1 MGARGPLGLI
11 ARLEL
16 RHARSDLRFLL
27 FAAGTDIDED
37 RGFLER
43 AYQLYLLAIFAVVLA
58 LSWGQVVYLVEG
70 MRDALGQVAGALAMA
85 LVALA
90 PAAALAAWSLCAL
103 RETPLRLTG
112 PDIAWLARVVPPRA
126 LLAVQLVRGV
136 VVTALVG
143 ALGAYLLGVLALA
156 PSRLAWAALGAAVM
170 PSARLLATLVGL
182 ARSASPRRLR
192 LAVTLASGALAALLA
207 AALLFA
213 LPTLV
218 FLAGLALVPAALALD
233 ATAAACALLL
243 ASRADM
249 AFVVD
254 GNELYA
260 ARRSLRFLALV
271 DSGAY
276 REAYRRRRLGRRP
289 RARRTWRFWGGPA
302 AAVSHALASLAR
314 DPSALLGIL
323 SWGALLVPMGAL
335 LVAAR
340 VNVGVLLSWYLC
352 ATLTLREP
360 CPLARVFRE
369 DCRNRL
375 VRAQLP
381 MGTLQLLALDS
392 LPALVVALAASAA
405 VVALA
410 AGALGAGAAV
420 PTVLLAWAM
429 LAALTLSA
437 AFDDPRRARGSGSL
451 RATGFVCGAL
461 SLFAVGLAGLLGTLP
476 ALACALAVDV
486 LLACAL
492 RD

>member
-16 RHARSDLRFLL
+16 RHAKSDLRFLL

-37 RGFLER
+37 RDFLER

-85 LVALA
+85 LVALV

-112 PDIAWLARVVPPRA
+112 PDIAWLARAVPPRA

-170 PSARLLATLVGL
+170 PAARLLATLVGL

-207 AALLFA
+207 VA

-218 FLAGLALVPAALALD
+218 FLAGLALVSAALALD
-233 ATAAACALLL
+233 AAAAACALLL

-254 GNELYA
+254 DNELYA

-302 AAVSHALASLAR
+302 AAVSHALASLVR

-410 AGALGAGAAV
+410 AGALGEGAAV